1 MGIREPGRSFLLYI
15 IPRSTAERLSC
26 PSGKLRTCTMRGS
39 VILAMRPTMLW
50 STGTSRQPA
59 MVHRPSAATTFSTIC
74 LACAASLSS
83 FGRNSMPTLHRPT

>member
-1 MGIREPGRSFLLYI
+1 
-15 IPRSTAERLSC
+15 
-26 PSGKLRTCTMRGS
+26 MRGS

-59 MVHRPSAATTFSTIC
+59 MVHRPSAATTSSTIC

-83 FGRNSMPTLHRPT
+83 FGRNSMPTLRMNVTQSECKRTLLCPAPCSDAPGDCSSP